1 MTDGTLWVNGQLVAD
16 PTAPVVRADDHGL
29 VVGDGVFET
38 VEVNGGRPFA
48 LTRHLRRLRD
58 SARGLALD
66 IDEPYIRSGVD
77 AVLAGIGDRARL
89 RITVTGGPSPYGSDR
104 GGDGPTVLIAT
115 GPLPDWPPTT
125 DVAVVPWT
133 RNERSATA
141 GLKTT
146 SYADNVVALRYA
158 HDRGAAEAIFANTR
172 DEVCEGTGSNV
183 FFEYDG
189 ALVTPPLTSGCLAGI
204 TRELVIE
211 WLRADGV
218 PVHELA
224 TPIAAFHRSREAFI
238 TSTTRGVQPIRAIDG
253 APLADAPGALTRRAA
268 DVFARRAA
276 NETDP

>member
-1 MTDGTLWVNGQLVAD
+1 VTAARLWADGVMVDD
-16 PTAPVVRADDHGL
+16 PATPVVRADDHGL

-38 VEVNGGRPFA
+38 IEVAGGEPFA
-48 LTRHLRRLRD
+48 FTRHLRRLRD
-58 SARGLALD
+58 SARGLGLD
-66 IDEPYIRSGVD
+66 IDEEFIRAGVG
-77 AVLAGIGDRARL
+77 AVLADAPARARL

-104 GGDGPTVLIAT
+104 GASPPTVLIAT

-146 SYADNVVALRYA
+146 SYADNVVALRFA

-189 ALVTPPLTSGCLAGI
+189 ALVTPPLDSGCLGGI
-204 TRELVIE
+204 TRELLVE
-211 WLRADGV
+211 WLRDDGV

-224 TPIAAFHRSREAFI
+224 TPMAAFHRTREAFI

-253 APLADAPGALTRRAA
+253 APLADAPGALTERAA
-268 DVFARRAA
+268 AVFARRAA
-276 NETDP
+276 ADADP